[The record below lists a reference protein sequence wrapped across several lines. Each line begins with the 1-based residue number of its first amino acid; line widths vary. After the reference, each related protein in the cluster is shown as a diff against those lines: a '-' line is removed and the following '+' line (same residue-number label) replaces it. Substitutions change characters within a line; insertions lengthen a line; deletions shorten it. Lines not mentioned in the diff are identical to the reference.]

1 MLVEKRTFYAGKD
14 KYQII
19 MLATITGNGIV
30 AQIFGGEKAH
40 VGAVAL
46 SIPGPG
52 VAGPEKVSCST
63 TVVPLLGHKDDEVAR
78 PVAEELAKT
87 WGSPVVVV
95 AGIHIDNAGKE
106 DIRELLNNCREV
118 TRALIRELEGLKK
131 RSCIF

>member
-1 MLVEKRTFYAGKD
+1 MVLKKSYSAGTG

-19 MLATITGNGIV
+19 MLATITEDGVV
-30 AQIFGGEKAH
+30 AQIYGGEKAH
-40 VGAVAL
+40 VGAIAL

-52 VAGPEKVSCST
+52 AAAPEKVSCST

-95 AGIHIDNAGKE
+95 AGIHVDNANKE
-106 DIRELLNNCREV
+106 DIRKLLHNCKEV
-118 TRALIRELEGLKK
+118 ARELIQELNGLKQ
-131 RSCIF
+131 RERIF